1 MLPKLPNPLGPLRD
15 ILKEGRQRVEE
26 VKDDIHSLASE
37 LHGSSSPVPSIE
49 PPPLEESPVETN
61 PIAEGT
67 ACNICSSEHFTQV
80 AGDLAEAVRFA
91 QDEGL
96 THPEAIRRITHA
108 RAELNAMERYDLS
121 SSEIEKLTPAEKEIA
136 QWGLTKSRNIRHLI
150 NQVITNHEL
159 GDLRKATAEA
169 ERTAEEFTAKVLKL
183 PAEVCEPCLDLRGF
197 LERRLRAREEARKG
211 EE

>member
-1 MLPKLPNPLGPLRD
+1 VLPKLPNPLGPLRD

-26 VKDDIHSLASE
+26 VKDDLHSLASD
-37 LHGSSSPVPSIE
+37 LHGSSSAPVPPIE

-61 PIAEGT
+61 SIVEGT

-91 QDEGL
+91 QDEGV

-121 SSEIEKLTPAEKEIA
+121 SSEIERLTPASMHIFFSSSP
-136 QWGLTKSRNIRHLI
+136 L
-150 NQVITNHEL
+150 
-159 GDLRKATAEA
+159 
-169 ERTAEEFTAKVLKL
+169 
-183 PAEVCEPCLDLRGF
+183 
-197 LERRLRAREEARKG
+197 
-211 EE
+211 